1 VFVEVVVSVVLV
13 FLFVNLV
20 ICWIN
25 LNLQMELRNGLF
37 DFLENMPQP
46 SNSLGAVADQIS
58 DIQNFL
64 AELMQVMGNPFQ
76 MLAATHGA
84 RILDRIFPAK
94 IEPRDQNFSENRRD
108 GSILGESPSPGAWR
122 EKVEVEKEH
131 IEDVKQE

>member
-1 VFVEVVVSVVLV
+1 MFVEVVVSVVLV

-94 IEPRDQNFSENRRD
+94 IDNFNSNVENRRD
-108 GSILGESPSPGAWR
+108 GSILDESTSPDPWR

>member
-1 VFVEVVVSVVLV
+1 MFVEVVVSVIVL
-13 FLFVNLV
+13 FLFINLV
-20 ICWIN
+20 ISWIN
-25 LNLQMELRNGLF
+25 LNLQLELSKGLF
-37 DFLENMPQP
+37 DFFENMPHP
-46 SNSLGAVADQIS
+46 SNSLASVADQIT

-94 IEPRDQNFSENRRD
+94 IEKASDNFQNRRD
-108 GSILGESPSPGAWR
+108 GSILDESTSPDLWR
-122 EKVEVEKEH
+122 EKVEVEKEL

>member
-1 VFVEVVVSVVLV
+1 
-13 FLFVNLV
+13 
-20 ICWIN
+20 
-25 LNLQMELRNGLF
+25 MELRNGLF

-94 IEPRDQNFSENRRD
+94 IDNFNSNVENRRD
-108 GSILGESPSPGAWR
+108 GSILDESTSPDLWR
-122 EKVEVEKEH
+122 EKVEAEKEL